1 MSSERCGL
9 KLGSIYEMLLLCYY
23 FGLNLHHRTESSSLY
38 DFIKTATVT
47 FGARGNARFPQG
59 YPTSKYLDSEDM
71 IFGVEKNPAH
81 FLTFSPFF
89 QSLPKMEKSR
99 IWQNRLVT

>member
-9 KLGSIYEMLLLCYY
+9 KLGSIYEMLLCYY